1 MLVCP
6 LALSSTVSSNAHGFQ
21 SEKRRIDE
29 ALPLLGFLGIRRS
42 RLWIPAATATARRRR
57 ACVAAEAG
65 RSWHRIPT
73 PDYPTRIATSRC
85 MRPAS
90 LFFPSTSFSRRRRK
104 HARKNPR
111 QWRRKNLHEESGQQ
125 EQHHRQQQQQQQH
138 DLDLLS
144 TLISSVLESEKREG
158 GIAEGG
164 DLQTGTGEEASSL
177 ASLHREIVSESGF
190 SALVPSDLH
199 GNVLRPEEQEE
210 GEAIGEE
217 GGGGFGIGEEE
228 DGRIGGSWKKK
239 IASYI
244 RRASTLWS
252 LTIAAAL
259 VGLVIIGQ
267 RWQHERW
274 QNHQMRLQLCY
285 KDEKISQ
292 LLFQIARLKETVSG
306 RRRVPVIKASA
317 V

>member
-1 MLVCP
+1 MDPGRNSDSEEEESVCGSRSWEVVASDP
-6 LALSSTVSSNAHGFQ
+6 DSGLSDSNCDVQMHEAGITVLPQHFLLPPAAQACAQESKAVEEEESSRGREPP
-21 SEKRRIDE
+21 SSSVKDWIEPSRVIDE
-29 ALPLLGFLGIRRS
+29 
-42 RLWIPAATATARRRR
+42 
-57 ACVAAEAG
+57 
-65 RSWHRIPT
+65 
-73 PDYPTRIATSRC
+73 
-85 MRPAS
+85 
-90 LFFPSTSFSRRRRK
+90 
-104 HARKNPR
+104 R
-111 QWRRKNLHEESGQQ
+111 QGSGQQ
-125 EQHHRQQQQQQQH
+125 EQHHRQQQQQH

-164 DLQTGTGEEASSL
+164 DLQIGTGEEASSL

-217 GGGGFGIGEEE
+217 EGGGFGIGEEE
-228 DGRIGGSWKKK
+228 DGRIGGSWKKT